1 MLSRL
6 KYAKHTEAFVPVS
19 TRNPA
24 LPAAF
29 DEVQTFIGKRFGFKR

>member
-1 MLSRL
+1 MLSRS
-6 KYAKHTEAFVPVS
+6 KYAKHAEAFVPVS

-29 DEVQTFIGKRFGFKR
+29 DEVQTFIGKRLGLTR